1 MVKNVSVS
9 MAEMRRCQ
17 KHLFQHGWNVFW
29 SKMSVSAW
37 LECVIVK
44 DVSVSMA
51 GMCLKDVSVSMGP

>member
-37 LECVIVK
+37 LECVMVK

-51 GMCLKDVSVSMGP
+51 GMCHGKKRQSQHG